1 MSHYRIRGYRLLN
14 MLIHAQ
20 LSGIFWIEMGQKK
33 IIRKTQTDEGQT
45 CDKLTP
51 DGQLLLRFRW
61 VSPVSSDSVASLPLH
76 FAQFLVLEGAQNKQI
91 RCKIGQETNNAVKQM
106 AQKIVI
112 WCPHVGIQPRKIEPE
127 PYDLWF
133 LSSTRD
139 QTQDPPQ
146 FFVKTSFF
154 VVFFFSFSFCAIF
167 LYQLLLGRRAHH
179 RLIFFVCFF

>member
-1 MSHYRIRGYRLLN
+1 MVH
-14 MLIHAQ
+14 
-20 LSGIFWIEMGQKK
+20 
-33 IIRKTQTDEGQT
+33 
-45 CDKLTP
+45 
-51 DGQLLLRFRW
+51 LLLRFRW

-76 FAQFLVLEGAQNKQI
+76 FAQILGLEGAQNKQI

-112 WCPHVGIQPRKIEPE
+112 WCPHVRIQPRKIEPE

-146 FFVKTSFF
+146 FFLLKLFF
-154 VVFFFSFSFCAIF
+154 LWYFFFLVLFCFSFCAIF
-167 LYQLLLGRRAHH
+167 FISVVVGKESAPQTYFFLYVSFS
-179 RLIFFVCFF
+179 FFWSLVQAWGDVKGCFFFRRVKEKDFKLIYKVGLFS